1 MTSKILPKVFGW
13 MFIGLLVTFFTGYY
27 VAIHPETML
36 KLFGSYAFLI
46 VIIIEFALVIF
57 LSARITKM
65 KPATAIVSFIIYS
78 AVSGLTFSTIFVTY
92 DLGSI
97 MYVFLLTAGI
107 FAIFAFLGAVTKV
120 DLSKIGVYLL
130 VGLIAI
136 IVCGLINLFLNN
148 TTFDLIIS
156 CICIAIFVG
165 YTAYDVQQIL
175 RMQEFNVLPEDNL
188 AIYGALELYLD
199 FINLFLRLLQLFGGS
214 SNNDN

>member
-1 MTSKILPKVFGW
+1 MTNKILPKVFGW

-27 VAIHPETML
+27 VSLHPETMF

-46 VIIIEFALVIF
+46 VIIIEFAIVIF
-57 LSARITKM
+57 LSARITKI

-107 FAIFAFLGAVTKV
+107 FAVFAFLGAVTKV
-120 DLSKIGVYLL
+120 DLSKIGVYLFI
-130 VGLIAI
+130 GLIAI
-136 IVCGLINLFLNN
+136 IVCGLINLFMNN
-148 TTFDLIIS
+148 STFDLIVS
-156 CICIAIFVG
+156 CIAIAIFVG

-175 RMQEFNVLPEDNL
+175 KMQEFNVLPEDNL

-199 FINLFLRLLQLFGGS
+199 FINLFLRLLQLFGRS
-214 SNNDN
+214 DD

>member
-27 VAIHPETML
+27 VSLHPETMF

-46 VIIIEFALVIF
+46 VIIIEFAIVIF

-107 FAIFAFLGAVTKV
+107 FAVFAFLGAVTKV

-136 IVCGLINLFLNN
+136 IICGLINLFLNN
-148 TTFDLIIS
+148 STFDLIVS
-156 CICIAIFVG
+156 CIAIAIFVG

-175 RMQEFNVLPEDNL
+175 KMQEFNVLPEDNL

-199 FINLFLRLLQLFGGS
+199 FINLFLRLLQLFGRS
-214 SNNDN
+214 DD

>member
-1 MTSKILPKVFGW
+1 MTNKILPKVFGW

-27 VAIHPETML
+27 VSLHPETMF

-46 VIIIEFALVIF
+46 VIIIEFAIVIF

-107 FAIFAFLGAVTKV
+107 FAVFAFLGAVTKV
-120 DLSKIGVYLL
+120 DLSKIGVYLFI
-130 VGLIAI
+130 GLIAI
-136 IVCGLINLFLNN
+136 IVCGLINLFMNN
-148 TTFDLIIS
+148 STFDLIVS
-156 CICIAIFVG
+156 CIAIAIFVG

-175 RMQEFNVLPEDNL
+175 KMQEFNVLPEDNL

-199 FINLFLRLLQLFGGS
+199 FINLFLRLLQLFGRS
-214 SNNDN
+214 DD

>member
-27 VAIHPETML
+27 VSLHPETMF

-46 VIIIEFALVIF
+46 VIIIEFVIVIF

-107 FAIFAFLGAVTKV
+107 FAVFAFLGAVTKV
-120 DLSKIGVYLL
+120 DLSKIGVYLFI
-130 VGLIAI
+130 GLIAI
-136 IVCGLINLFLNN
+136 IVCGLINLFMNN
-148 TTFDLIIS
+148 STFDLIVS
-156 CICIAIFVG
+156 CIAIAIFVG

-175 RMQEFNVLPEDNL
+175 KMQEFNVLPEDNL

-199 FINLFLRLLQLFGGS
+199 FINLFLRLLQLFGRS
-214 SNNDN
+214 DD

>member
-1 MTSKILPKVFGW
+1 MTNKILPKVFGW
-13 MFIGLLVTFFTGYY
+13 MFVGLLVTFFTGYY
-27 VAIHPETML
+27 VSLHPETML
-36 KLFGSYAFLI
+36 KLFGGYAFLI
-46 VIIIEFALVIF
+46 VIVAELALVIF

-92 DLGSI
+92 SLSSI
-97 MYVFLLTAGI
+97 MYIFLLAAAI

-120 DLSKIGVYLL
+120 DLSKIGTYLF

-136 IVCGLINLFLNN
+136 IICGLINLFMNN
-148 TTFDLIIS
+148 STFDLIVS
-156 CICIAIFVG
+156 CISIAIFVG

-175 RMQEFNVLPEDNL
+175 KMQEFSVIPEDNL

-199 FINLFLRLLQLFGGS
+199 FINLFLRLLQLFGS
-214 SNNDN
+214 SDD

>member
-27 VAIHPETML
+27 VSLHPETMF

-46 VIIIEFALVIF
+46 VIIIEFAIVIF

-107 FAIFAFLGAVTKV
+107 FAVFAFLGAVTKV
-120 DLSKIGVYLL
+120 DLSKIGVYLFI
-130 VGLIAI
+130 GLIAI
-136 IVCGLINLFLNN
+136 IVCGLINLFMNN
-148 TTFDLIIS
+148 STFDLIVS
-156 CICIAIFVG
+156 CIAIAIFVG

-175 RMQEFNVLPEDNL
+175 KMQEFNVLPEDNL

-199 FINLFLRLLQLFGGS
+199 FINLFLRLLQLFVS
-214 SNNDN
+214 SNSDD

>member
-27 VAIHPETML
+27 VSLNPETMF

-46 VIIIEFALVIF
+46 VIIIEFAIVIF

-107 FAIFAFLGAVTKV
+107 FAVFAFLGAVTKV
-120 DLSKIGVYLL
+120 DLSKLGVYLF

-136 IVCGLINLFLNN
+136 IICGLINLFMNN
-148 TTFDLIIS
+148 STFDLIVS
-156 CICIAIFVG
+156 CIAIAIFVG

-175 RMQEFNVLPEDNL
+175 KMQQFNVIPEDNL

-199 FINLFLRLLQLFGGS
+199 FINLFLRLLQLFGKS
-214 SNNDN
+214 NDN